1 MPAKKKRRPQKGA
14 PKKRG
19 PGPVL
24 AILLA
29 GAVACWLGLVK
40 VDRQI
45 RAVTINQSPPLWET
59 KEEGETLRLT
69 LLGHTAQVNLSPLR
83 AAKDEISLIL
93 QTPSAPER
101 LFRELG
107 ERISLPPLPEYRP
120 QETPYEKPRKANA
133 EKMFA

>member
-1 MPAKKKRRPQKGA
+1 MPAKKKKRPKKGA
-14 PKKRG
+14 KKKRG

-29 GAVACWLGLVK
+29 GAVSCWLGLVK

-59 KEEGETLRLT
+59 REEGETLTLT
-69 LLGHTAQVNLSPLR
+69 LLGHTAQLDLAPLW
-83 AAKDEISLIL
+83 AAREEFCRIL
-93 QTPSAPER
+93 KTPSAPER
-101 LFRELG
+101 LLRELG
-107 ERISLPPLPEYRP
+107 ERITLPPLPEYRP
-120 QETPYEKPRKANA
+120 QASPKEKPRKASA

>member
-1 MPAKKKRRPQKGA
+1 M
-14 PKKRG
+14 
-19 PGPVL
+19 
-24 AILLA
+24 
-29 GAVACWLGLVK
+29 K

-83 AAKDEISLIL
+83 AVKDEISLIL

-107 ERISLPPLPEYRP
+107 ERISLPPLPEYHP
-120 QETPYEKPRKANA
+120 QETPREKPRKANA

>member
-1 MPAKKKRRPQKGA
+1 MPAKKKKRPKKGA
-14 PKKRG
+14 KKKRG

-29 GAVACWLGLVK
+29 GAVSCWLGLVK

-59 KEEGETLRLT
+59 REEGETLTLT
-69 LLGHTAQVNLSPLR
+69 LLGHTAQLDLAPLR
-83 AAKDEISLIL
+83 AAGEEFCRVLK
-93 QTPSAPER
+93 TPSAPER
-101 LFRELG
+101 LLRELG
-107 ERISLPPLPEYRP
+107 ERITLPPLPEYRP
-120 QETPYEKPRKANA
+120 KEKPRKASA

>member
-1 MPAKKKRRPQKGA
+1 MPAKKKRRPRKGV

-83 AAKDEISLIL
+83 AVKDEISLIL

-107 ERISLPPLPEYRP
+107 ERISLPPLP
-120 QETPYEKPRKANA
+120 ASC
-133 EKMFA
+133 